1 MTHGTSCARNATM
14 DRDEKQARIEEVLED
29 EIARVESPSQA
40 RAVIRK
46 AEARAGTDTQEQRG
60 EKVAATPDTAVESV
74 DRASSQGPTT
84 TQAAATL
91 TAVAAEAVAPTPDAA
106 VVGEAA
112 RQVINPSTST
122 RPETRRGLEL
132 LRHALL
138 ERMEPHEWLDARL
151 YIAVNTLPHPEPL
164 YRLTDAITLVTNGGW
179 IWLGGTITAAL
190 LGARGGKHA
199 AYQLAAPLAVTTW
212 VVEHPVKSFFRRKR
226 PFIDIVRALVV
237 GKKPGTWSFPSGHTA
252 SSFAAATI
260 LSGCWPRGRPYFLG
274 IASAVG
280 FSRIYAGAHYPGDVA
295 AGAAVGV
302 ALASG
307 VRWLVSRLD

>member
-1 MTHGTSCARNATM
+1 M
-14 DRDEKQARIEEVLED
+14 DRDEKQVHIEQVLEE
-29 EIARVESPSQA
+29 EIARVESPRQA

-46 AEARAGTDTQEQRG
+46 AEARAGKDTQEQRG
-60 EKVAATPDTAVESV
+60 EKVAGTPESAVESV

-91 TAVAAEAVAPTPDAA
+91 TAVAAEAVAPTEDAA

-112 RQVINPSTST
+112 RQVVSPSTPT
-122 RPETRRGLEL
+122 KPETRRGLEL

-151 YIAVNTLPHPEPL
+151 YIAVNTLPHPNWL
-164 YRLTDAITLVTNGGW
+164 YRITDGITFVFNGGW
-179 IWLGGTITAAL
+179 IWLGATVISAL
-190 LGARGGKHA
+190 AGISGGKQSA
-199 AYQLAAPLAVTTW
+199 AQLALPLLATTW

-260 LSGCWPRGRPYFLG
+260 LSRCWPRRRLHFFGV
-274 IASAVG
+274 ASLVG

-295 AGAAVGV
+295 AGAGLGV
-302 ALASG
+302 ALATA
-307 VRWLVSRLD
+307 VRWLVGRLKTGR